1 MRGKGEGTISG
12 IGDETERCLV
22 AKELGGE
29 KGEWSIQLQLMVKGL
44 ERRRITCGY
53 RVVFLQHKEYAGLA
67 RGNAPGG
74 GGSTDLQESCT

>member
-1 MRGKGEGTISG
+1 MFGCKGIGWGEG
-12 IGDETERCLV
+12 EM
-22 AKELGGE
+22 EL
-29 KGEWSIQLQLMVKGL
+29 QLQLMVKGL
-44 ERRRITCGY
+44 ERRRIKCGY